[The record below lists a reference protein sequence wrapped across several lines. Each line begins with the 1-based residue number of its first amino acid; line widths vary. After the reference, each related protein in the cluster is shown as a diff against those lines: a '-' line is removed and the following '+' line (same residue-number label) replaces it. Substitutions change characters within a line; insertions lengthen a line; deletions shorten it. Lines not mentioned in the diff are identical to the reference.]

1 VTAVSCISPGRQ
13 RSLTSNSNIPLEK
26 GRVAGVLVILQKK
39 NLKNVDCCHQYFW
52 SQSEYL
58 RNVALFKPM
67 HY

>member
-39 NLKNVDCCHQYFW
+39 IKKMLTAAINISGAKVNI
-52 SQSEYL
+52 
-58 RNVALFKPM
+58 
-67 HY
+67 